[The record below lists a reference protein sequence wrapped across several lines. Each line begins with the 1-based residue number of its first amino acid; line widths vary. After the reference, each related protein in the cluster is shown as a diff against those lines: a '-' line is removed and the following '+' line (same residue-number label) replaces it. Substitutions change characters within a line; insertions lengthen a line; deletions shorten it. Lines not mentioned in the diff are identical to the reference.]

1 MRRALA
7 RWGLI
12 AIVIVTA
19 ACKRAAQ
26 PAEVAAVASPW
37 GGATYAGAAPP
48 KMAAV
53 AEPAA
58 DEDARLRAAARRVG
72 PAAEAL
78 VARLDRHLEEPEGE
92 ARDRRICRDDA
103 ERARAMRAM
112 ELAIPLGA
120 DAEDL
125 DRARSDLQAARDQLS
140 WDCNDAFEA
149 EASLVQLRAAALAL
163 LELIPSAAPVDGW
176 NRASELSRDAC
187 SLTSWLRARDA
198 RRRKSRPSGDVSL
211 FAKPS
216 MSECRGLA
224 SAEAVCACLARL
236 AGSGATCELADL
248 RTARARLAYVG
259 HAEAE
264 DQDDDVAD
272 VAEIDDQ
279 IRPPRGT
286 VAGTLLYLIAT
297 TGSSWSALAL
307 ADSSDSIDLEETPQ
321 MGSSV
326 EVTHLEE
333 LPLPGGTLFW
343 LQSQHD
349 VTEHSMGDLD
359 ERGESSLLLCTIP
372 ARDAGSGACY
382 APLRLASWSQST
394 REFSDEEEQED
405 ESCSSSEVTAYR
417 FRLDATGRGSLTLV
431 RGKDLEKRAGSYQL
445 R

>member
-1 MRRALA
+1 MGRALA
-7 RWGLI
+7 GWGVI
-12 AIVIVTA
+12 ALVTALATATA

-26 PAEVAAVASPW
+26 PAEIAAVASPW
-37 GGATYAGAAPP
+37 GGATYAGTAPA
-48 KMAAV
+48 KLVAI

-92 ARDRRICRDDA
+92 ARDRRICRDGA
-103 ERARAMRAM
+103 ELMLAMRAM
-112 ELAIPLGA
+112 ALAIPLGA
-120 DAEDL
+120 NAEDL
-125 DRARSDLQAARDQLS
+125 DRALSDLQAARDQLS
-140 WDCNDAFEA
+140 WDCNDALA
-149 EASLVQLRAAALAL
+149 VEASLVQLRAAALAL

-187 SLTSWLRARDA
+187 SLTSWLRSRDA
-198 RRRKSRPSGDVSL
+198 RRRGSRPSGAVPL
-211 FAKPS
+211 LAKPS
-216 MSECRGLA
+216 MSECRSLA

-248 RTARARLAYVG
+248 RTARSRLAYVG

-264 DQDDDVAD
+264 EQGDDE
-272 VAEIDDQ
+272 AEIDDQ

-286 VAGTLLYLIAT
+286 VDGTLLYLIAT

-326 EVTHLEE
+326 EVVHLEE

-349 VTEHSMGDLD
+349 VTEHSMGDL
-359 ERGESSLLLCTIP
+359 EEQGESSLLLCTIP
-372 ARDAGSGACY
+372 ARETGSGACY
-382 APLRLASWSQST
+382 EPLRLASWSQST
-394 REFSDEEEQED
+394 REFSQEEEED
-405 ESCSSSEVTAYR
+405 ESCSSREGTAYR
-417 FRLDATGRGSLTLV
+417 FRLDSTGRGSLTLV